1 MTPQELLNAN
11 DIYLENYDLGNHT
24 SICPQCSHARKPAH
38 QKTECVSV
46 KIDDKGPTWYCHHCG
61 YSGPPKGG
69 GKSNGQ
75 GGEFAAT
82 YDYPG
87 FQKVRYPKGHEPR
100 FRIRHREGNGW
111 RWGAGRADTRVL
123 YRKDEVDKAIVLGR
137 TILVV
142 EGEKDVDRCWSVGIP
157 ATCNAHGAAEPGK
170 KPKWRAEHSAQLR
183 GADIVVIPDHD
194 DAGYAHC
201 DATCRASLGVAK
213 RVRRLVLAEHWSEC
227 PKGGDISDWLDAGH
241 GREELDTLIDEAP
254 DYGKAES
261 EKKGAK
267 SERHADEI
275 MRLAKLTTVEYEHQ
289 RKGAAD
295 KLDVRASILDKLV
308 EAERLRLNPN
318 DDGKQGHA
326 IVFPEPEPWLE
337 PVDGAALLDGIAEA
351 IRNHVFMPDHCRDAC
366 ALWVVHSFLTERFLV
381 SPRLG
386 IRSPTKACGKTL
398 LLDVLGRLVARPL
411 TTASVT
417 PAAIFRVVEAHRPT
431 LLIDEAD
438 TFLYDNDELRG
449 VLNGNRKGSTVLRTV
464 GDDHEPRAFSVYTAV
479 AIALIGALPDTL
491 HDRAVTIDL
500 QRRRPN
506 EMITPYRPDRADHL
520 DTLARKAMRWAEDH
534 ADRIGE
540 WDPAMPD
547 GVINR
552 MADNWRPLLAIA
564 AAAKGE
570 WPQRARKAAEA
581 SRGAEGDEASRLE
594 LLLADIRTIAKGK
607 VQMASADLVKELVAS
622 EGRPWAEMGKAG
634 KPLTQNKLARMLK
647 PLGIVPENIYVGDE
661 KRPKGYV
668 FKHFEEAFT
677 RYLPPEGAS
686 EPLNRYNA
694 DETGT
699 SDLFQTAQPNPDVAV
714 RKCEKSNN
722 DGPCSGV
729 AVAKGGSSEKTHV
742 RTTRAKSD
750 DLPHAGPVVDVPDQ
764 GPDGLDE
771 HGAPQAAHNIL
782 GQWAPHG
789 EPALSSRRIQALA
802 DWYADKAYYQYSAIN
817 AGDLD
822 AKLRAILREEVFPE
836 HVEIEFQRVKK
847 AVWRG
852 P

>member
-1 MTPQELLNAN
+1 M
-11 DIYLENYDLGNHT
+11 
-24 SICPQCSHARKPAH
+24 
-38 QKTECVSV
+38 
-46 KIDDKGPTWYCHHCG
+46 
-61 YSGPPKGG
+61 
-69 GKSNGQ
+69 
-75 GGEFAAT
+75 
-82 YDYPG
+82 
-87 FQKVRYPKGHEPR
+87 
-100 FRIRHREGNGW
+100 
-111 RWGAGRADTRVL
+111 
-123 YRKDEVDKAIVLGR
+123 
-137 TILVV
+137 
-142 EGEKDVDRCWSVGIP
+142 
-157 ATCNAHGAAEPGK
+157 
-170 KPKWRAEHSAQLR
+170 
-183 GADIVVIPDHD
+183 
-194 DAGYAHC
+194 
-201 DATCRASLGVAK
+201 
-213 RVRRLVLAEHWSEC
+213 
-227 PKGGDISDWLDAGH
+227 
-241 GREELDTLIDEAP
+241 
-254 DYGKAES
+254 
-261 EKKGAK
+261 
-267 SERHADEI
+267 
-275 MRLAKLTTVEYEHQ
+275 
-289 RKGAAD
+289 
-295 KLDVRASILDKLV
+295 
-308 EAERLRLNPN
+308 
-318 DDGKQGHA
+318 
-326 IVFPEPEPWLE
+326 
-337 PVDGAALLDGIAEA
+337 
-351 IRNHVFMPDHCRDAC
+351 
-366 ALWVVHSFLTERFLV
+366 HSFLTERFLV

-386 IRSPTKACGKTL
+386 IRSPTKGCGKTL

-520 DTLARKAMRWAEDH
+520 DTLARKAVRWAQDH

-540 WDPAMPD
+540 SDPAMPD

-564 AAAKGE
+564 DAAKGE

-647 PLGIVPENIYVGDE
+647 PLGIAPENIYVGDE

-686 EPLNRYNA
+686 EPLKRYNA